1 MTQLVQLI
9 ESSVLNNIRILLLDP
24 LSNIF
29 LIKTLFGILMILP
42 QGKAFTALHKRLKN
56 LETLMLMDSR
66 SIIHKSDSISDTV
79 NSTSNEV
86 AIYLK
91 EFERVQQLKKN

>member
-1 MTQLVQLI
+1 MSQLVQLI

-24 LSNIF
+24 LSNIY
-29 LIKTLFGILMILP
+29 LIKTLYGILMILP
-42 QGKAFTALHKRLKN
+42 QGKAFTALYKRLKN

-66 SIIHKSDSISDTV
+66 TLTINKTDSIPDQ
-79 NSTSNEV
+79 NTSIEV

-91 EFERVQQLKKN
+91 EFERIQQLKKN